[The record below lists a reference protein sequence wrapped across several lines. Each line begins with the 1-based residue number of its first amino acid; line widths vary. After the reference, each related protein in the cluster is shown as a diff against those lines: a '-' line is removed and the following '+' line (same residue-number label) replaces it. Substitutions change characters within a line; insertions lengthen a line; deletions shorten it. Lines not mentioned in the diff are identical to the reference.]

1 MQLTLRLR
9 LCWLQLAKIIY
20 RMRQRFFP
28 AILPQFSF
36 EPAAGIVSRTAFAE
50 CVGVAGAR
58 DSAVCRKI
66 KIISASSRCRDQP
79 LIAVIILDYLLLLPG
94 LMRER
99 PKCHVQKIKRTRRLM
114 KQQQSVITNETNK
127 KLPLCEANTKRI
139 VRHISISIWARIPRQ
154 LYCYCCYFC
163 IYSATVAFVKLKQFV
178 TLGQV
183 CQRCFVFVTSG
194 GCIISPQSEVSLGL
208 IMYTHIILK
217 YFCVL

>member
-1 MQLTLRLR
+1 
-9 LCWLQLAKIIY
+9 
-20 RMRQRFFP
+20 
-28 AILPQFSF
+28 
-36 EPAAGIVSRTAFAE
+36 
-50 CVGVAGAR
+50 
-58 DSAVCRKI
+58 
-66 KIISASSRCRDQP
+66 
-79 LIAVIILDYLLLLPG
+79 
-94 LMRER
+94 
-99 PKCHVQKIKRTRRLM
+99 M

-127 KLPLCEANTKRI
+127 QKKLPLSKRI

-154 LYCYCCYFC
+154 LYCYCCYCYFC

-194 GCIISPQSEVSLGL
+194 GCIISTQSEVSFCL